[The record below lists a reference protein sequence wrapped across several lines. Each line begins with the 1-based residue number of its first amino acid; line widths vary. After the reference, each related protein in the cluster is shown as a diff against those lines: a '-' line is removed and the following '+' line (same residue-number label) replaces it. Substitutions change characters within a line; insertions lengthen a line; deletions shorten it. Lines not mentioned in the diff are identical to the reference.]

1 MTIRIFRGSYLHDFV
16 RAIAAHKKTNCLT
29 EILFDEAVKQA
40 RELDSYLQTTGKTK
54 GPLHGVCMT
63 LKDQFDVTGHDTTLG
78 YVGMSFQP
86 AKKDALLV
94 KVLKEA
100 GVVFIAKTNLP
111 QSIMV
116 AIAQSIVAE

>member
-1 MTIRIFRGSYLHDFV
+1 MLTEHA

-29 EILFDEAVKQA
+29 EVLFAEAVQQA
-40 RELDSYLQTTGKTK
+40 CELDSYLQKTGKTK

-78 YVGMSFQP
+78 YVGLSFQA

-94 KVLKEA
+94 KILKDA
-100 GVVFIAKTNLP
+100 GVVFISKTNLP

-116 AIAQSIVAE
+116 SIAQSMVAN